1 MKYIKRL
8 IIGSSILGIIG
19 AGVGCNTDEL
29 KGLNTDPQALDNVDP
44 NFLFTSAEL
53 GTASGGTAGDN
64 RYIDWRTNINFA
76 GYAIQ
81 QLASTGGELGEK
93 YVESGS
99 TFESSNAPF
108 EFIYAD
114 QLKNISVIFK
124 ATAPGGPYEGQF
136 HNMVQASRILRAF
149 LFSRLTDYYGNIP
162 YFESMKADSGLYFP
176 HYDSQESIYQDIL
189 KELHEATTSITDPT
203 DALGEVELAALS
215 RADIIFDGDLDKW
228 RKWGYSL
235 MLRLGMRV
243 SDVKPDWA
251 NTYVAEAVAGGVM
264 ESNADN
270 VFIPTAEAPSLWTNQ
285 NGISR
290 AFIPGDGGQAS
301 FVSKALVD
309 MLKGPNATSTADD
322 DPRLMV
328 LLGGIGNW
336 TPDGFTP
343 IDGGTDPLKQKGM
356 PNGKT
361 NTDLEGIEGVHPLDL
376 NVTYSRINPL
386 LLDRDEP
393 YMLMNYG
400 EVELYLAEAAKRG
413 IGGVD
418 PASAATHYN
427 NGVKASMQMYTPY
440 EGSAVGALTV
450 SDQAVTDY
458 LTQFPY
464 ADGTALEQIGNQLWL
479 NKYLNWWDAW
489 AEWRRTGFPKL
500 DPVKFPGNSTGG
512 TIPVRLK
519 YPNAEVAGNPNFASG
534 SSPNDFTTRVWWDV
548 ADNPDPFP

>member
-53 GTASGGTAGDN
+53 GAASGGTAGDN

-76 GYAIQ
+76 AYAIQ
-81 QLASTGGELGEK
+81 QLASTGGELGSR
-93 YVESGS
+93 YIESGS

-124 ATAPGGPYEGQF
+124 LTEAGGAYEGQF

-149 LFSRLTDYYGNIP
+149 LFHRLTDYYGNIP
-162 YFESMKADSGLYFP
+162 YFEAMKADSGLYFP
-176 HYDSQESIYQDIL
+176 HYDSQELIYQDLL
-189 KELHEATTSITDPT
+189 KELDEATSSITDPT
-203 DALGEVELAALS
+203 DALGEVELTAFS
-215 RADIIFDGDLDKW
+215 RADIIFNGDLDKW

-243 SDVKPDWA
+243 ADVKPDWA
-251 NTYVAEAVAGGVM
+251 NTYVAKAIAGGVM
-264 ESNADN
+264 ESNDDN

-290 AFIPGDGGQAS
+290 AFIPGDGGQS
-301 FVSKALVD
+301 SLVSKTLVD
-309 MLKGPNATSTADD
+309 VLKGPNASSTADD
-322 DPRLMV
+322 DPRIMV
-328 LLGGIGNW
+328 LLGGIGQW

-343 IDGGTDPLKQKGM
+343 LEDDDAAPFVENGLDPLQQKGM
-356 PNGKT
+356 PVGATQN
-361 NTDLEGIEGVHPLDL
+361 DLDAMEGHVVDQNL
-376 NVTYSRINPL
+376 TYSRINPK

-418 PASAATHYN
+418 PGSAATHYD
-427 NGVKASMQMYTPY
+427 NGVRASMQMYTPY
-440 EGSAVGALTV
+440 DASLTV
-450 SDQAVTDY
+450 SDAAVDAY
-458 LTQFPY
+458 LAMFPY
-464 ADGTALEQIGNQLWL
+464 SDATALEQIGTQMWL
-479 NKYLNWWDAW
+479 NHYLNWWEEW
-489 AEWRRTGFPKL
+489 SEWRRTGFPVL
-500 DPVKFPGNSTGG
+500 VPVNFPGNSTGG

-534 SSPNDFTTRVWWDV
+534 ASPNDYTTRVWWDV
-548 ADNPDPFP
+548 N

>member
-1 MKYIKRL
+1 MKYIKKL

-29 KGLNTDPQALDNVDP
+29 KGLNVDPQALDNVDP
-44 NFLFTSAEL
+44 NFLFTAAEL
-53 GTASGGTAGDN
+53 GTASGGTLGDN

-81 QLASTGGELGEK
+81 QLASSGGELGEK

-124 ATAPGGPYEGQF
+124 NTGAGGAFEGQF
-136 HNMVQASRILRAF
+136 TNMVQASRILRAF
-149 LFSRLTDYYGNIP
+149 LFHRLTDYYGNIP
-162 YFESMKADSGLYFP
+162 YFEAMQADSGLYFP
-176 HYDSQESIYQDIL
+176 HYDSQELIYQDL
-189 KELHEATTSITDPT
+189 LNELDQATASITDPT
-203 DALGEVELAALS
+203 DALGEVELAAFS
-215 RADIIFDGDLDKW
+215 RADIIFNGDLDKW

-235 MLRLGMRV
+235 MLRLAMRV
-243 SDVKPDWA
+243 ADVKPDWA
-251 NTYVAEAVAGGVM
+251 NTYVAKAVAGGVM

-301 FVSKALVD
+301 FVSKTLVD

-328 LLGGIGNW
+328 LIGGIGNW

-343 IDGGTDPLKQKGM
+343 IAGGTDPLNQKGM
-356 PNGKT
+356 PNGKN
-361 NTDLEGIEGVHPLDL
+361 NTDLEAIEGVSPLDL

-400 EVELYLAEAAKRG
+400 EVELLLAEAAKRG

-418 PASAATHYN
+418 PGSAETHYN
-427 NGVKASMQMYTPY
+427 AGVKASMQMYTPY
-440 EGSAVGALTV
+440 EGGAIGALTV
-450 SDQAVTDY
+450 SDAAVANY
-458 LTQFPY
+458 LATFPY
-464 ADGTALEQIGNQLWL
+464 DDANVLEQIGNQLWL
-479 NKYLNWWDAW
+479 NLFMNWWEAW
-489 AEWRRTGFPKL
+489 GEWRRTGFPEL
-500 DPVKFPGNSTGG
+500 VPVNYPGNSTGG

-519 YPNAEVAGNPNFASG
+519 YPNAEVAGNPNFSSG
-534 SSPNDFTTRVWWDV
+534 ASPNDFTTRLWWDV
-548 ADNPDPFP
+548 D

>member
-76 GYAIQ
+76 SYAIQ

-124 ATAPGGPYEGQF
+124 LTGPGGAYEGQF
-136 HNMVQASRILRAF
+136 NNMVQASRILRAF
-149 LFSRLTDYYGNIP
+149 LYHRLTDYYGNIP
-162 YFESMKADSGLYFP
+162 YFEAMQADSGVYFP
-176 HYDSQESIYQDIL
+176 HYDSQELIYQDL
-189 KELHEATTSITDPT
+189 LNELDQATAAITDPT
-203 DALGEVELAALS
+203 DALGEVELAAFS
-215 RADIIFDGDLDKW
+215 RADIIFNGDLNKW
-228 RKWGYSL
+228 RKWGHSL
-235 MLRLGMRV
+235 LLRLGMRV
-243 SDVKPDWA
+243 ADVKPDWA
-251 NTYVAEAVAGGVM
+251 NTYVAKAVQGGVM

-301 FVSKALVD
+301 FVSKTLVD
-309 MLKGPNATSTADD
+309 MLKGPNAGSTADD

-328 LLGGIGNW
+328 LIGGIGNW

-343 IDGGTDPLKQKGM
+343 ITGGTDPLKQKGM
-356 PNGKT
+356 PNGKN
-361 NTDLEGIEGVHPLDL
+361 NTDLEAIEGVSPLDL

-400 EVELYLAEAAKRG
+400 EVELLLAEAAKRG

-418 PASAATHYN
+418 PGTAEAHYN
-427 NGVKASMQMYTPY
+427 AGVKASMQMYTPY

-450 SDQAVTDY
+450 SDAAVSNY
-458 LTQFPY
+458 LSMFPY
-464 ADGTALEQIGNQLWL
+464 NDATALEQIGTQLWL
-479 NKYLNWWDAW
+479 NLFLNWWEAW
-489 AEWRRTGFPKL
+489 GEWRRTGFPTL
-500 DPVKFPGNSTGG
+500 VPVNYPGNSTGG
-512 TIPVRLK
+512 TIPVKLK

-534 SSPNDFTTRVWWDV
+534 ASANDFTTRVWWDV
-548 ADNPDPFP
+548 D

>member
-1 MKYIKRL
+1 MKYIKSL
-8 IIGSSILGIIG
+8 IIGSSILGLVG
-19 AGVGCNTDEL
+19 AGVGCNTDDL
-29 KGLNTDPQALDNVDP
+29 SGLNVDPQALDNVDP

-53 GTASGGTAGDN
+53 GAASGGTAGDN

-76 GYAIQ
+76 SYAIQ

-124 ATAPGGPYEGQF
+124 LTAPGGANEGQF
-136 HNMVQASRILRAF
+136 NNMVQATRILRVF
-149 LFSRLTDYYGNIP
+149 LYHRLTDYYGNIP
-162 YFESMKADSGLYFP
+162 YFEAMKADSGLYFP
-176 HYDSQESIYQDIL
+176 HYDSQESIYQDL
-189 KELHEATTSITDPT
+189 LNELDQATAAITDPT
-203 DALGEVELAALS
+203 DAKGEVELAAMS
-215 RADIIFDGDLDKW
+215 RADIIFNGDLDKW

-243 SDVKPDWA
+243 ADVKPDWG
-251 NTYVAEAVAGGVM
+251 NTYVAKAVAGGVM
-264 ESNADN
+264 ESNDDN
-270 VFIPTAEAPSLWTNQ
+270 VFIPTAEAPSLWTSQ

-301 FVSKALVD
+301 YVSKTLVD
-309 MLKGPNATSTADD
+309 MLKGTNPADVADD

-328 LLGGIGNW
+328 LIGGIGNW
-336 TPDGFTP
+336 SPDAWDP
-343 IDGGTDPLKQKGM
+343 ITTDPLDQKGM
-356 PNGKT
+356 PNGK
-361 NTDLEGIEGVHPLDL
+361 NQTDLEAIEGVSPLDL
-376 NVTYSRINPL
+376 NVTYSKINPL

-400 EVELYLAEAAKRG
+400 EVELFLAEAAKRG

-418 PASAATHYN
+418 PGSAATHYDA
-427 NGVKASMQMYTPY
+427 GVKASMQMYTPY

-450 SDQAVTDY
+450 SDAQVASY
-458 LTQFPY
+458 LATYPY
-464 ADGTALEQIGNQLWL
+464 SDATALEQIGNQQWL
-479 NKYLNWWDAW
+479 NKFLNWWEAW
-489 AEWRRTGFPKL
+489 GEWRRTGFPAL
-500 DPVKFPGNSTGG
+500 VPVNYPGNSTGG

-534 SSPNDFTTRVWWDV
+534 ASANDFTTRLWWDV
-548 ADNPDPFP
+548 N